1 MALGTIRKP
10 EVSLGLGLATG
21 AVVYGTWQFFVPNQS
36 DVRVGK
42 PGDETLE
49 KARKQAAWFSAAIVG
64 GISLIAKDATIF
76 IVGGII
82 VVALDWATR
91 ANNFTNPVSG
101 RIEVG
106 PVYAGFGTESREQ
119 VSAEPSSG
127 GGYEGLMAVN

>member
-1 MALGTIRKP
+1 MPPIIGRKP

-21 AVVYGTWQFFVPNQS
+21 AVVYGTYQHFVPNQA

-64 GISLIAKDATIF
+64 GISLIAKDPTIF
-76 IVGGII
+76 IIGGSM

-91 ANNFTNPVSG
+91 SNNWTNPLSG
-101 RIEVG
+101 RIELNPFTVERPG
-106 PVYAGFGTESREQ
+106 AAAAAPEQ
-119 VSAEPSSG
+119 NVSNEL
-127 GGYEGLMAVN
+127 YAVN